1 MVLAFCFPMHSGEK
15 VASLPHPTL
24 LFSVSF
30 ECSVSCMLDVR
41 VKHLLAQ
48 GWENSPLFATE
59 IVVCFKG
66 LGFGVIF
73 LLRTAADVF
82 FV

>member
-1 MVLAFCFPMHSGEK
+1 
-15 VASLPHPTL
+15 
-24 LFSVSF
+24 
-30 ECSVSCMLDVR
+30 MLDVR